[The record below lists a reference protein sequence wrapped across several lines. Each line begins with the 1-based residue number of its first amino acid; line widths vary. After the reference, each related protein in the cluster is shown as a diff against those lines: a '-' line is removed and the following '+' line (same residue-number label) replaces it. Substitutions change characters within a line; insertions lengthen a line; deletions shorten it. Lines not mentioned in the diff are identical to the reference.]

1 MVSNTNMF
9 GPWQE
14 TEVAKEILSKKY
26 YHEGEDFEKFT
37 DRIASIL
44 SEEIKADAKKAMY
57 DADFFPGGRSLYGAG
72 AKGKFKASLSNCYIL
87 PSPED
92 TLESINEV
100 AGKMARIFSMG
111 GGCGLSLSNLRPK
124 DAIVYNSARSSTGAV
139 SFINIFNAYGDVI
152 GAHARR
158 AALLVGLDCSHPDI
172 YEFLEIKQ
180 NDTAVQS
187 ANLSILFTDEFMEA
201 VEADEE
207 YELKFDVKATGEK
220 IRKKIRARDLF
231 WKFCE
236 AQFSWGEPGAIF
248 IDRVRSYNLLSGYPK
263 NEYQIDICNP
273 CAEFFGNSY
282 NSCNLGSINLYNA
295 VKNPFTKDA
304 EIDWDKL
311 AKMVHLGIEILDEI
325 LDYGYDSQPL
335 DENRKCIDKWRAIGL
350 GAFGLGD
357 ALVALNIKYGSPEA
371 VELAKKMQKF
381 ILIHSLSASS
391 LIASEKG
398 TFAAYDWNK
407 VKKSPLISS
416 LKNDKDWKNIY
427 KMIETSGLRNGALI
441 SVAPNG
447 CQKPETLLTTNDG
460 ILRLNEIVNVNG
472 PQWQPIELEV
482 QQESS
487 SSTFSADKGYINGK
501 AKTKKITLKSGIDL
515 ESTPNHQFRVIRD
528 KKYQWVKAEDL
539 VEGDII
545 PAKIGGYKK
554 ETNASLQD
562 IEFTPYRSLSKV
574 LTPPKEMTSDL
585 AFILGAYYANGSTH
599 DKGIRFSMNANKKDD
614 IEAIRSRLEAV
625 FGVSV
630 ADSIDETSP
639 EKGKCS
645 VLYFSSVYL
654 LRWLEENGL
663 TKSKNADNGIPKAI
677 RTSSKEVIKSFIDG
691 YFMCDGS
698 HNSPRGKIGTCY
710 IDTVSYQ
717 MAQDLAICCRAIG
730 QNIKI
735 HTYTDRSKSLGNKPL
750 HRVFFSKFGSIGMR
764 DAEKHSSKQKRADT
778 ELVRE
783 LVGEDFI
790 ADYVET
796 ITDSECE
803 TYDISV
809 PKNNCYVA
817 NGVVSHNTIATM
829 VGMTGGAEPIFALS
843 YERTTHANVG
853 KGVFFRVLA
862 KSAEHF
868 MKLHNL
874 PADTSDE
881 ELMKMNPAFICSHDV
896 PPLDRVKMQAALQD
910 STDNAISSTVNLK
923 EEATVDDIYNVYM
936 EAWKSGCKGITT
948 FRNNC
953 SRTSILRTSHD
964 EEFVQGKIQFNSISP
979 ISSDEIGDEVDGK
992 KVTRK
997 TACVPTMVNHIYS
1010 KEGNLVELYTDVTQG
1025 CSANINTI
1033 TRLASLSLRS
1043 GVKVEEVLKQLRK
1056 ETCSACIDRRKQ
1068 GDKEVAKSCGNAIAD
1083 AIEKVYTDLQG
1094 EKKVVDEKG
1103 LMTCPEC
1110 GEKTLRVEAKCVRC
1124 TSCHYSKC
1132 D

>member
-1 MVSNTNMF
+1 MN
-9 GPWQE
+9 G
-14 TEVAKEILSKKY
+14 
-26 YHEGEDFEKFT
+26 
-37 DRIASIL
+37 
-44 SEEIKADAKKAMY
+44 
-57 DADFFPGGRSLYGAG
+57 
-72 AKGKFKASLSNCYIL
+72 
-87 PSPED
+87 
-92 TLESINEV
+92 
-100 AGKMARIFSMG
+100 
-111 GGCGLSLSNLRPK
+111 
-124 DAIVYNSARSSTGAV
+124 
-139 SFINIFNAYGDVI
+139 
-152 GAHARR
+152 
-158 AALLVGLDCSHPDI
+158 
-172 YEFLEIKQ
+172 
-180 NDTAVQS
+180 
-187 ANLSILFTDEFMEA
+187 
-201 VEADEE
+201 
-207 YELKFDVKATGEK
+207 
-220 IRKKIRARDLF
+220 
-231 WKFCE
+231 
-236 AQFSWGEPGAIF
+236 
-248 IDRVRSYNLLSGYPK
+248 
-263 NEYQIDICNP
+263 
-273 CAEFFGNSY
+273 AEFFGNSY

-407 VKKSPLISS
+407 VKKSPLIAS

-441 SVAPNG
+441 SIAPNG
-447 CQKPETLLTTNDG
+447 
-460 ILRLNEIVNVNG
+460 
-472 PQWQPIELEV
+472 
-482 QQESS
+482 
-487 SSTFSADKGYINGK
+487 
-501 AKTKKITLKSGIDL
+501 
-515 ESTPNHQFRVIRD
+515 
-528 KKYQWVKAEDL
+528 
-539 VEGDII
+539 
-545 PAKIGGYKK
+545 
-554 ETNASLQD
+554 
-562 IEFTPYRSLSKV
+562 
-574 LTPPKEMTSDL
+574 
-585 AFILGAYYANGSTH
+585 
-599 DKGIRFSMNANKKDD
+599 
-614 IEAIRSRLEAV
+614 
-625 FGVSV
+625 
-630 ADSIDETSP
+630 
-639 EKGKCS
+639 
-645 VLYFSSVYL
+645 
-654 LRWLEENGL
+654 
-663 TKSKNADNGIPKAI
+663 
-677 RTSSKEVIKSFIDG
+677 
-691 YFMCDGS
+691 
-698 HNSPRGKIGTCY
+698 
-710 IDTVSYQ
+710 
-717 MAQDLAICCRAIG
+717 
-730 QNIKI
+730 
-735 HTYTDRSKSLGNKPL
+735 
-750 HRVFFSKFGSIGMR
+750 
-764 DAEKHSSKQKRADT
+764 
-778 ELVRE
+778 
-783 LVGEDFI
+783 
-790 ADYVET
+790 
-796 ITDSECE
+796 
-803 TYDISV
+803 
-809 PKNNCYVA
+809 
-817 NGVVSHNTIATM
+817 TIATM